1 VPFAI
6 RVVSFAARIE
16 EEDATMTQRERP
28 LSPHLQ
34 VYRWQITMTMSILHR
49 ATGVA
54 LAIGAFGVAWW
65 LLAVAGG
72 AESHATFQAFSASWF
87 GRIALFGLSFCL
99 VYHLLN
105 GLRHLLWDVGYGY
118 EIPKLYAT
126 GWTVVALSVLI
137 TGAVWFCA
145 LRAGGLA

>member
-1 VPFAI
+1 
-6 RVVSFAARIE
+6 
-16 EEDATMTQRERP
+16 MTPRERP

-54 LAIGAFGVAWW
+54 LAVGAFALAWW

-72 AESHATFQAFSASWF
+72 DESFLAFRDVATSWF
-87 GRIALFGLSFCL
+87 GQLALFGFSFCL

-105 GLRHLLWDVGYGY
+105 GLRHLLWDAGHGYS
-118 EIPKLYAT
+118 IPQVYAT
-126 GWTVVALSVLI
+126 GWTVVALSVLV
-137 TGAVWFCA
+137 TGAIWFCA
-145 LRAGGLA
+145 LRHGGVA